1 MAAEEEIQMIKVSD
15 LEILNLLQRLPDD
28 TALTTEEAAV
38 FIRQSPRTMERWR
51 QPPPTGPRFIQPG
64 AEGAAGSNQRITYLI
79 KDLRAWQEMN
89 KVASSV
95 EAAVRKG
102 QMFATLADLA
112 EERPFW
118 RTPNGRIGG
127 PVEDTSVEI
136 FLARIG
142 KWEIEWL
149 AADDAAS
156 ETWESLLSQRAFAG
170 AVTGVLQ
177 NHMGKIESGLNQSEL
192 EHAVAE
198 AGDGLPAAPS
208 KTLTNYF

>member
-1 MAAEEEIQMIKVSD
+1 MAKISE
-15 LEILNLLQRLPDD
+15 LEILSLLLMLPDD
-28 TALTTEEAAV
+28 AALTTAEAAV
-38 FIRQSPRTMERWR
+38 VLRTSPRTMERWR
-51 QPPPTGPRFIQPG
+51 STGEGPPYIQSG
-64 AEGAAGSNQRITYLI
+64 APGAAGSNQRITYL
-79 KDLRAWQEMN
+79 KGDLRAWQERN
-89 KVASSV
+89 KVASNI

-102 QMFATLADLA
+102 LLFSTLADLA

-136 FLARIG
+136 FLARLG

-156 ETWESLLSQRAFAG
+156 ETWESLLSQRAFAV
-170 AVTGVLQ
+170 AVTDVLRNQ
-177 NHMGKIESGLNQSEL
+177 MGKIESGMDRSEL

-198 AGDGLPAAPS
+198 AGGGLPAAPS
-208 KTLTNYF
+208 RPLTDF